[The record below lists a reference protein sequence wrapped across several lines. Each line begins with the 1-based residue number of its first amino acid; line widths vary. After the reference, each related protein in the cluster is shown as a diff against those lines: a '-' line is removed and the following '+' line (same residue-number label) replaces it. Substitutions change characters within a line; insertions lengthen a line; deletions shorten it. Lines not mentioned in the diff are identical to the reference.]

1 MLDAR
6 ADLLPEASE
15 ADPGRVPPTAAAA
28 TPTIDLVYFN
38 AGGGHRTSALA
49 LQAVI
54 EEQRRPWRVRLVN
67 LTEVLDARDVFRRV
81 TGMAPE
87 HLYNV
92 RLQRGWTLGLAQELK
107 LLQTLIRLGH
117 KPMLRVLQQHWQRTR
132 PDLVVSLIPNFNRV
146 LYESARTALP
156 GVPYVTV
163 MTDLAD
169 HPPHFWIEPGQ
180 NQHIVCGTP
189 RAVQQA
195 LAMGYARER
204 LHLVSGMILRP
215 QFYRLPPLDRAAE
228 RQRLGLDPRQPVGV
242 VMFGGHGSRVMVDI
256 ARQLDDL
263 PLILMCG
270 HNARLAESLRRIEA
284 AAARVVLGFTP
295 DVVGVMRLG
304 DYFIGKPG
312 PASLAEAV
320 HLGLPVVT
328 VRNAWTMPQE
338 RYNTQWV
345 RDNGLG
351 VVQGSFRTLRPA
363 VKDVLA
369 RLPEFQRN
377 LRAIRNRA
385 VFEVVDVLAGI
396 LAAEAGSLRD
406 REKVAASG
414 PRLRRAAASAEGPRR
429 AAPPQDRHA

>member
-1 MLDAR
+1 MLESRPRLRKQALADGADTEGVR
-6 ADLLPEASE
+6 AAP
-15 ADPGRVPPTAAAA
+15 AA
-28 TPTIDLVYFN
+28 TIDLVYFN

-54 EEQRRPWRVRLVN
+54 ADQRRPWRVRLVN

-117 KPMLRVLQQHWQRTR
+117 APMLRVLQQHWRRTR

-146 LYESARTALP
+146 LYDSVTSSLP

-169 HPPHFWIEPGQ
+169 HPPNFWIERGQ
-180 NQHIVCGTP
+180 DQHIVCGTA
-189 RAVQQA
+189 RAMQQA
-195 LAMGYARER
+195 AAVGYSPER
-204 LHLVSGMILRP
+204 LHLTSGMILRP
-215 QFYRLPPLDRAAE
+215 EFHRLAPIDRGAE
-228 RQRLGLDPRQPVGV
+228 LRRLGFDPGHAIGV
-242 VMFGGHGSRVMVDI
+242 VMFGGHGSRAMLDI
-256 ARQLDDL
+256 ARQLHDR
-263 PLILMCG
+263 PLILLCG
-270 HNARLAESLRRIEA
+270 HNAQLA
-284 AAARVVLGFTP
+284 AALSRAPASAPRLVLGFTP
-295 DVVGVMRLG
+295 DVVNSLRLG

-338 RYNTQWV
+338 RYNTHWV
-345 RDNGLG
+345 RDHGLG
-351 VVQGSFRTLRPA
+351 VVHTSFRSIRPA
-363 VKDVLA
+363 VEEVLA
-369 RLPEFQRN
+369 RLPEFRRN
-377 LRAIRNRA
+377 VLAIRNRA
-385 VFEVVDVLAGI
+385 VFEVPEI
-396 LAAEAGSLRD
+396 LASILPRLPD
-406 REKVAASG
+406 RRATVAATHGVG
-414 PRLRRAAASAEGPRR
+414 PIR
-429 AAPPQDRHA
+429 PQF